1 MEFEKLELSTET
13 IRELTPEELDQVGG
27 GAQTITQLVT
37 GLVPSG
43 ATWFRDCDQT
53 LANCLTGCYTC

>member
-1 MEFEKLELSTET
+1 MNFEKLELSTET

-27 GAQTITQLVT
+27 GVQTITPLVT

-43 ATWFRDCDQT
+43 ATWFKDCDQT
-53 LANCLTGCYTC
+53 FANCLTGCYTC